1 MSDRSAGDDAPHV
14 QRLGPLSAS
23 LAVFTAMLWGGTAVG
38 SRIAVDAIPPL
49 ALGGLRFAMAA
60 VFMLVW
66 CRMERSPLGL
76 KRPQW
81 RPAILCGLLLFFQIG
96 TFNLG
101 TEHSTASHATLFINT
116 FVFWVA
122 AIEHFVTRDHRL
134 NARQLLGLIIAA
146 AGVVIL
152 VLQAAGSAAPQNGQT
167 DSATLL
173 GDLLLLASG
182 LLLAIKIVY
191 TKRAVRTINPGTLIL
206 WHDVIGIVLFSIASA
221 AWEDPRSISL
231 TRESVLALLYV
242 GVVISGFC
250 FAAQAWLLKR
260 HSASAISVFSFST
273 PVFGVTAAVIFRGDV
288 LSPWLFASGLCVA
301 AGIALV
307 TIDRSDRTVSDDQ
320 DL

>member
-1 MSDRSAGDDAPHV
+1 MSVRATGDDAAHV
-14 QRLGPLSAS
+14 QPLGPLSAF
-23 LAVFTAMLWGGTAVG
+23 LAILTAMLWGGTAVG
-38 SRIAVDAIPPL
+38 SRIAVDAVPPL

-60 VFMLVW
+60 LFMLVW
-66 CRMERSPLGL
+66 CRMERSPLGIS
-76 KRPQW
+76 RPQW
-81 RPAILCGLLLFFQIG
+81 RPVLICGLLLFVQIG

-116 FVFWVA
+116 FIFWVA
-122 AIEHFVTRDHRL
+122 AIEHFITHDHRL
-134 NARQLLGLIIAA
+134 NARQLAGLIVAA

-152 VLQAAGSAAPQNGQT
+152 VVQAAGIHETPESQT
-167 DSATLL
+167 DSATLF
-173 GDLLLLASG
+173 GDALLLTSA

-191 TKRAVRTINPGTLIL
+191 TKRAVRTVTPGTLIF
-206 WHDVIGIVLFSIASA
+206 WHDVVGVVLFSVASA
-221 AWEDPRSISL
+221 VWEDVGSIAL
-231 TRESVLALLYV
+231 TTETALALLYI

-273 PVFGVTAAVIFRGDV
+273 PVFGVAAAVIFRGDV

-307 TIDRSDRTVSDDQ
+307 TIDRSNRLDASD
-320 DL
+320 